1 MMSTLVK
8 VLYFGAAQ
16 EITGKSA
23 EELYA
28 GDTATLRR
36 AILERYPAMSAV
48 SYRIAVNRSLIREES
63 VLSENDVV
71 AILPPFQG
79 G

>member
-1 MMSTLVK
+1 MMSALVK
-8 VLYFGAAQ
+8 VIYFGAAQ

-23 EELYA
+23 EELSA
-28 GDTATLRR
+28 GDTASLRMR
-36 AILERYPAMSAV
+36 ILERYPAMSSV
-48 SYRIAVNRSLIREES
+48 SFRIAVNRNLIREES
-63 VLSENDVV
+63 LLRENDVV

>member
-1 MMSTLVK
+1 MMSALVK

-16 EITGKSA
+16 EITRKSA
-23 EELYA
+23 EELNA
-28 GDTATLRR
+28 GDTASLRR
-36 AILERYPAMSAV
+36 AIIERYPAMSGV
-48 SYRIAVNRSLIREES
+48 SFRIAVNRSLIREETAL
-63 VLSENDVV
+63 VENDVV

>member
-1 MMSTLVK
+1 MMSSQVT

-16 EITGKSA
+16 EITCKPA
-23 EELYA
+23 EALNA
-28 GDTATLRR
+28 GDTASLRK
-36 AILERYPAMSAV
+36 AIIEKYPAMSTV
-48 SYRIAVNRSLIREES
+48 SFRMAVNRSLLREES
-63 VLSENDVV
+63 VLREKDVV